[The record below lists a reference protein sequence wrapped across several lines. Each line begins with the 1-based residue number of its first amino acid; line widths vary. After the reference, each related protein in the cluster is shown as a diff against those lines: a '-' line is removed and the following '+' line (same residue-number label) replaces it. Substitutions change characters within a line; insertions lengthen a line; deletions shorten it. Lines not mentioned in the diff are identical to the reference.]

1 MGHLG
6 ASSILEGVPGRTL
19 IVVESP
25 AKARTL
31 ERILGKGYEVKA
43 SLGHVMDLPERRLG
57 VDVARAFA
65 PEYEIKK
72 GKKKVVEELKRAA
85 KRASR
90 VLVATDPDREGEA
103 IGYHVASLL
112 ELEPTAP
119 IRAEF
124 HEITPR
130 AIQEAIRH
138 PRAIDLRKVD
148 AQQARRVLDR
158 LVGYNLSP
166 LLSEKF
172 RKRALSAGRVQ
183 SVALR
188 LVVER
193 EEEIE
198 AFRPQEYWEVSAE
211 FATDRARFTA
221 QLHEVDGRRVRE
233 KKGGKE
239 GFLLTSEAEARAVE
253 ARARET
259 GVYRVA
265 AVETRERQ
273 KKAPPPFTT
282 STLQQAASSR
292 LGWSAGRTMRVAQ
305 RLYEGVDLGGERV
318 GLITYMRTDST
329 RVAPEAVKE
338 ARGFVARAY
347 GEAYLPE
354 KPPAYR
360 AKKGAQD
367 AHEAIRPTS
376 VERTPEKVRPYLS
389 DEEAKLYELIWRRF
403 VASQMKP
410 ARYRHTAA
418 RLEGGGLVFRASG
431 TQLVF
436 DGYLRVWGR
445 DEEERTL
452 PDLEE
457 GEAAR
462 LRDLVLEQKFTQ
474 PPPRYTDATLV
485 KTLEELGIGRPSTY
499 APTIETL
506 EKRAYVER
514 EGRALKPTPLG
525 REVVGFLKEHFPRVL
540 AYDFTARMEEELD
553 RVEEGKR
560 PWPEAVRVFFEP
572 FMEEFER
579 VPRKTC
585 PVCGRPLEL
594 RVGRF
599 GAFLGCTGY
608 PECTYTEPLEE
619 RREAEPIGEACPE
632 CGAELVR
639 KWGRYGPF
647 IACSRYPEC
656 DYTRDEAPSTG
667 ITCPKCGVGEVV
679 AKKSRRG
686 RAYWRCSETNCDFV
700 VFDPPTQEK
709 CPKCGWIMVKKGKAG
724 TLKCSNPACPDYA
737 YPRLLEKAKG
747 KPARAK
753 SKAGARTKAKGRTK
767 KATWA
772 ELASFLDVLAEDEAT
787 IARLV
792 EGEGKSLA
800 EAAGALGLSQE
811 EAKRLHKRA
820 LFKLRMAHGRA
831 RKAKAAVA

>member
-1 MGHLG
+1 MP
-6 ASSILEGVPGRTL
+6 EKTL

-31 ERILGKGYEVKA
+31 AKILGKGYEVKA
-43 SLGHVMDLPERRLG
+43 SLGHVVDLPERKLG
-57 VDVARAFA
+57 VDVEHDFA
-65 PEYEIKK
+65 PEYVVKRD
-72 GKKKVVEELKRAA
+72 KKKVAKELEAAARRA
-85 KRASR
+85 RR

-103 IGYHVASLL
+103 IGYHVARLMKL
-112 ELEPTAP
+112 DPNAP

-130 AIQEAIRH
+130 AIKEAIRR
-138 PRAIDLRKVD
+138 PRAIDLKKVD

-198 AFRPQEYWEVSAE
+198 AFKPQEYWEVSAE
-211 FATDRARFTA
+211 FETDRARFAA
-221 QLHEVDGRRVRE
+221 QLYEVDGRRVRE
-233 KKGGKE
+233 KRGGKE
-239 GFLLTSEAEARAVE
+239 VFLLTSEAEARAVE
-253 ARARET
+253 ARAREA

-265 AVETRERQ
+265 AVETKERQ

-338 ARGFVARAY
+338 ARGFIAKAF
-347 GEAYLPE
+347 GKAYLPE

-376 VERTPEKVRPYLS
+376 VERTPEKVRPYLT
-389 DEEAKLYELIWRRF
+389 DEEAKLYELVWRRF

-418 RLEGGGLVFRASG
+418 RLEAAGLVFRASG
-431 TQLVF
+431 SELVF

-445 DEEERTL
+445 DEEERAL
-452 PDLEE
+452 PALQV

-462 LRDLVLEQKFTQ
+462 LFDLALEQKFTQ

-540 AYDFTARMEEELD
+540 AYDFTAQMEEELD

-572 FMEEFER
+572 FMEEFEK

-594 RVGRF
+594 KVGRF

-619 RREAEPIGEACPE
+619 RREAEPIGETCPK

-667 ITCPKCGVGEVV
+667 ITCPKCGVGEIV
-679 AKKSRRG
+679 AKKSRKG
-686 RAYWRCSETNCDFV
+686 RTYWRCSETSCDFV
-700 VFDPPTQEK
+700 VFDPPTEEK

-724 TLKCSNPACPDYA
+724 VLKCSNPDCEDYA
-737 YPRLLEKAKG
+737 YPNLKSRPARTQSAKKGKRAKTKAKG
-747 KPARAK
+747 K
-753 SKAGARTKAKGRTK
+753 KAG
-767 KATWA
+767 WA
-772 ELASFLDVLAEDEAT
+772 EFSPFLDALAEDEAE

-792 EGEGKSLA
+792 EGEGKA
-800 EAAGALGLSQE
+800 VPEAARALGLSEE
-811 EAKRLHKRA
+811 EARKLHKRA
-820 LFKLRMAHGRA
+820 LFKLRMAYGRA
-831 RKAKAAVA
+831 KKEKAAVA

>member
-1 MGHLG
+1 M
-6 ASSILEGVPGRTL
+6 AVPERTL

-31 ERILGKGYEVKA
+31 ERILGKDYEVKA
-43 SLGHVMDLPERRLG
+43 SLGHLVDLPERRLG
-57 VDVARAFA
+57 VDTEHDFA
-65 PEYEIKK
+65 PEYEIKR
-72 GKKKVVEELKRAA
+72 GKKKIVNELKRAA

-90 VLVATDPDREGEA
+90 ILVATDPDREGEA
-103 IGYHVASLL
+103 IGFHVANLL
-112 ELEPTAP
+112 ALKPSEP

-130 AIQEAIRH
+130 AIREAVQK
-138 PRAIDLRKVD
+138 PRPIDLKKVD

-193 EEEIE
+193 EEAIE
-198 AFRPQEYWEVSAE
+198 AFTPQEYWELRGD
-211 FATDRARFTA
+211 FAVGNARFSA
-221 QLHEVDGRRVRE
+221 QLHEVDGNRVRE
-233 KKGGKE
+233 KKGGE
-239 GFLLTSEAEARAVE
+239 ERFLITSEAEARKIE
-253 ARARET
+253 ERARQAGT
-259 GVYRVA
+259 YRITR
-265 AVETRERQ
+265 VEEKERQ

-338 ARGFVARAY
+338 VRAY
-347 GEAYLPE
+347 ISKAFGKAYLPP
-354 KPPAYR
+354 KPPVYR
-360 AKKGAQD
+360 ARKGAQD

-376 VERTPEKVRPYLS
+376 VQRTPEEVRRFLS

-403 VASQMKP
+403 VASQMPP
-410 ARYRHTAA
+410 ARYRQTSA
-418 RLEGGGLVFRASG
+418 RLEAHGLVFRAAGSR
-431 TQLVF
+431 LLF

-445 DEEERTL
+445 DEEERGL
-452 PDLEE
+452 PPLGE
-457 GEAAR
+457 GDTAR
-462 LRDLVLEQKFTQ
+462 LLDLVAEQKFTQ

-514 EGRALKPTPLG
+514 EGRSLKPTPLG

-572 FMEEFER
+572 FMEEFEK

-594 RVGRF
+594 KVGRY

-619 RREAEPIGEACPE
+619 RREAEPIGEACPK

-667 ITCPKCGVGEVV
+667 LACPKCGVGEIV

-686 RAYWRCSETNCDFV
+686 RTYWRCNETGCDFV
-700 VFDPPTQEK
+700 VFDPPTEEK
-709 CPKCGWIMVKKGKAG
+709 CPKCGWLMVKKGKAG
-724 TLKCSNPACPDYA
+724 TLRCSNPDCENYA
-737 YPRLLEKAKG
+737 YPNLKQRGPTPSAKR
-747 KPARAK
+747 KKTPAKKRAK
-753 SKAGARTKAKGRTK
+753 PGK

-772 ELASFLDVLAEDEAT
+772 ELEPFLEALAEDEAQ

-792 EGEGKSLA
+792 EAEGKDLA
-800 EAAGALGLSQE
+800 EAARFLGIEE
-811 EAKRLHKRA
+811 EAARKLHKRA
-820 LFKLRMAHGRA
+820 LFKLRMAYGRA
-831 RKAKAAVA
+831 KKEAVA

>member
-1 MGHLG
+1 
-6 ASSILEGVPGRTL
+6 VPDRTL

-43 SLGHVMDLPERRLG
+43 SLGHLVDLPERRLG
-57 VDVARAFA
+57 VDVEHDFA
-65 PEYEIKK
+65 PEYEIKR
-72 GKKKVVEELKRAA
+72 GKKKVVNELRRAA
-85 KRASR
+85 RRASR
-90 VLVATDPDREGEA
+90 ILVATDPDREGEA
-103 IGYHVASLL
+103 IGYHVANLL

-130 AIQEAIRH
+130 AIRAAIRR
-138 PRAIDLRKVD
+138 PRAIDLKKVD

-193 EEEIE
+193 EEAIE
-198 AFRPQEYWEVSAE
+198 AFRPQEYWELTGRFEAEGAGFSAS
-211 FATDRARFTA
+211 
-221 QLHEVDGRRVRE
+221 LHEVDGRRVRE
-233 KKGGKE
+233 KRGGKE
-239 GFLLTSEAEARAVE
+239 VFLLTSEAEARAVE
-253 ARARET
+253 ARARAAGT
-259 GVYRVA
+259 YRVA
-265 AVETRERQ
+265 AVEAKERQ

-338 ARGFVARAY
+338 ARAFIGKTF
-347 GEAYLPE
+347 GQAYLPE

-376 VERTPEKVRPYLS
+376 VERTPEKVRRHLS

-410 ARYRHTAA
+410 ARYRNTSA
-418 RLEGGGLVFRASG
+418 RLEAGGLVFRATGS
-431 TQLVF
+431 QLLF
-436 DGYLRVWGR
+436 DGYLKVWGR
-445 DEEERTL
+445 DEEARDL
-452 PDLEE
+452 PPLKE

-462 LRDLVLEQKFTQ
+462 LLDLKAEQKFTQ

-499 APTIETL
+499 APTLETL

-525 REVVGFLKEHFPRVL
+525 REVVGFLKAHFPRVL
-540 AYDFTARMEEELD
+540 AYDFTAKMEEELD

-560 PWPEAVRVFFEP
+560 PWPEAVRVFFQP
-572 FMEEFER
+572 FMEEFEK

-594 RVGRF
+594 KVGRY

-619 RREAEPIGEACPE
+619 RREAEPIGEACPK
-632 CGAELVR
+632 CGAPLVR

-667 ITCPKCGVGEVV
+667 ITCPKCGVGEIV

-686 RAYWRCSETNCDFV
+686 RTYWRCSEAACDFV
-700 VFDPPTQEK
+700 VFDPPTEEK
-709 CPKCGWIMVKKGKAG
+709 CPKCGWILVRKGKAG

-737 YPRLLEKAKG
+737 YPRLLEKGQKKSKG
-747 KPARAK
+747 KAKKPRAK
-753 SKAGARTKAKGRTK
+753 TP

-772 ELASFLDVLAEDEAT
+772 DLRPFLPELTAEEAA
-787 IARLV
+787 IAERV
-792 EGEGKSLA
+792 EGQGEAL
-800 EAAGALGLSQE
+800 EAAARALGLDP
-811 EAKRLHKRA
+811 EAARKLHRRA
-820 LFKLRMAHGRA
+820 LFKLRMAYG
-831 RKAKAAVA
+831 KAKKAAVPA

>member
-1 MGHLG
+1 MP
-6 ASSILEGVPGRTL
+6 ERTL

-43 SLGHVMDLPERRLG
+43 SLGHLVDLPERRLG
-57 VDVARAFA
+57 VDVERGFA

-85 KRASR
+85 KRADR

-130 AIQEAIRH
+130 AIREAIRR
-138 PRAIDLRKVD
+138 PRAIDLKKVD

-198 AFRPQEYWEVSAE
+198 AFRPQEYWELTGRFEAG
-211 FATDRARFTA
+211 DARLTA
-221 QLHEVDGRRVRE
+221 QLYEVDGRRVRE

-239 GFLLTSEAEARAVE
+239 VFLLTSAAEARAVE
-253 ARARET
+253 ERAKAA
-259 GVYRVA
+259 GVFRVGR
-265 AVETRERQ
+265 VEARERQ

-338 ARGFVARAY
+338 ARAFIGGTF
-347 GEAYLPE
+347 GKEYLPE

-360 AKKGAQD
+360 ANKGAQD
-367 AHEAIRPTS
+367 AHEAIRPTR
-376 VERTPEKVRPYLS
+376 VARTPEAVRPYLS

-410 ARYRHTAA
+410 ARYRNTSA
-418 RLEGGGLVFRASG
+418 RLEAGGLVFRAAGS
-431 TQLVF
+431 QLLF

-445 DEEERTL
+445 DEEERSL
-452 PDLEE
+452 PPLKE
-457 GEAAR
+457 GEEAR
-462 LRDLVLEQKFTQ
+462 LLELKSEQKFTQ

-499 APTIETL
+499 APTLETL

-514 EGRALKPTPLG
+514 EGRSLKPTPLG

-572 FMEEFER
+572 FMEEFEK

-585 PVCGRPLEL
+585 PLCGRPLEL
-594 RVGRF
+594 KVGRY

-619 RREAEPIGEACPE
+619 RREAEPIGEACPK

-667 ITCPKCGVGEVV
+667 IPCPKCHAGEIV
-679 AKKSRRG
+679 AKKSRKG
-686 RAYWRCSETNCDFV
+686 RTYWRCSEAACDFV
-700 VFDPPTQEK
+700 VFDPPTEEK
-709 CPKCGWIMVKKGKAG
+709 CPKCGWILVKKGKAG
-724 TLKCSNPACPDYA
+724 VLKCSNPDCEDYA
-737 YPRLLEKAKG
+737 YPNL
-747 KPARAK
+747 K
-753 SKAGARTKAKGRTK
+753 SRPARTKKTKTKVKAK
-767 KATWA
+767 KAGWA
-772 ELASFLDVLAEDEAT
+772 ELSPFLGALTDDEAK

-792 EGEGKSLA
+792 EGEGKDLS
-800 EAAGALGLSQE
+800 EAARALGLSEE
-811 EAKRLHKRA
+811 EASKLHKRA
-820 LFKLRMAHGRA
+820 LFKLRMAYGRA
-831 RKAKAAVA
+831 KKEREAVA

>member
-1 MGHLG
+1 M
-6 ASSILEGVPGRTL
+6 PDRTL

-31 ERILGKGYEVKA
+31 ERILGKNYEVKA
-43 SLGHVMDLPERRLG
+43 SLGHVVDLPERRLG
-57 VDVARAFA
+57 VDLARDFA
-65 PEYEIKK
+65 PEYEIKR
-72 GKKKVVEELKRAA
+72 GKKKVVNELKRAA
-85 KRASR
+85 KRAGR

-112 ELEPTAP
+112 ELKPTEP

-130 AIQEAIRH
+130 AIKAALAR
-138 PRAIDLRKVD
+138 PRPIDLKKVD

-193 EEEIE
+193 EEAIE
-198 AFRPQEYWEVSAE
+198 AYRPQEYWELTGRFAAEEAE
-211 FATDRARFTA
+211 FAA
-221 QLHEVDGRRVRE
+221 QLYEVDGRRVRE
-233 KKGGKE
+233 KKGKDE
-239 GFLLTSEAEARAVE
+239 RFLIQSEAEAKAIL
-253 ARARET
+253 ARARAA
-259 GVYRVA
+259 GAYRVER
-265 AVETRERQ
+265 VEERERS

-292 LGWSAGRTMRVAQ
+292 FGWSAGRTMRVAQ

-338 ARGFVARAY
+338 ARGFVEKAF
-347 GEAYLPE
+347 GPAYLPE

-376 VERTPEKVRPYLS
+376 VLRTPEKVRRHLS

-410 ARYRHTAA
+410 ARYLNASAQLAA
-418 RLEGGGLVFRASG
+418 GGLVFRASG
-431 TQLVF
+431 SRLLF
-436 DGYLRVWGR
+436 DGYLKVWGR
-445 DEEERTL
+445 EEEDKSL
-452 PDLEE
+452 PPLKE
-457 GEAAR
+457 GAAAR
-462 LRDLVLEQKFTQ
+462 LLSVEAEQKFTQ

-540 AYDFTARMEEELD
+540 AYDFTARMEAELD
-553 RVEEGKR
+553 RVEEGQR

-572 FMEEFER
+572 FMEEFEK

-594 RVGRF
+594 KVGRY

-619 RREAEPIGEACPE
+619 RREAEPIGEACPK

-667 ITCPKCGVGEVV
+667 IPCPKCGTGEIV
-679 AKKSRRG
+679 AKKSRKG
-686 RAYWRCSETNCDFV
+686 RTYWRCSEPACDFV
-700 VFDPPTQEK
+700 VFDPPTEER
-709 CPKCGWIMVKKGKAG
+709 CEKCGWPLVKKGKAG

-737 YPRLLEKAKG
+737 YPRLLEKKAK
-747 KPARAK
+747 KPARGKRAK
-753 SKAGARTKAKGRTK
+753 AARAKVKKAG
-767 KATWA
+767 WE
-772 ELASFLDVLAEDEAT
+772 ELKPFLENLAP
-787 IARLV
+787 
-792 EGEGKSLA
+792 A
-800 EAAGALGLSQE
+800 EAAIAEATEGRGEPLEAAARALGLDL
-811 EAKRLHKRA
+811 EAAKKLRKRA
-820 LFKLRMAHGRA
+820 LFKLRMAYG
-831 RKAKAAVA
+831 KAKKEAVPA

>member
-1 MGHLG
+1 M
-6 ASSILEGVPGRTL
+6 GVPERTL

-43 SLGHVMDLPERRLG
+43 SLGHVMDLPERKLG
-57 VDVARAFA
+57 VDLERDFA
-65 PEYEIKK
+65 PEYQVKK
-72 GKKKVVEELKRAA
+72 GKKKVVEDLKRAA
-85 KRASR
+85 RRASR

-130 AIQEAIRH
+130 AIKEAIAR
-138 PRAIDLRKVD
+138 PRPIDLKRVD

-198 AFRPQEYWEVSAE
+198 AFKPQEYWEVE
-211 FATDRARFTA
+211 GRFESEGKDFSA
-221 QLHEVDGRRVRE
+221 QLYRVDGRRVRE

-239 GFLLTSEAEARAVE
+239 TFLITSEAEARRIEKRAKAVPAFEVASVE
-253 ARARET
+253 A
-259 GVYRVA
+259 
-265 AVETRERQ
+265 RERQ

-305 RLYEGVDLGGERV
+305 RLYEGIDLGGERV

-329 RVAPEAVKE
+329 RVAPEAVRE
-338 ARGFVARAY
+338 ARAFIEGTF
-347 GEAYLPE
+347 GKDYLPE
-354 KPPAYR
+354 RPPAYR
-360 AKKGAQD
+360 ARKGAQD

-376 VERTPEKVRPYLS
+376 VQRTPEKVRPYLS

-403 VASQMKP
+403 VASQMRP
-410 ARYRHTAA
+410 ARYLNTAA
-418 RLEGGGLVFRASG
+418 LLEGGGLTFRASG
-431 TQLVF
+431 TRLLF
-436 DGYLRVWGR
+436 DGYLKVWGR
-445 DEEERTL
+445 EEEGKEL
-452 PDLEE
+452 PPLRQ
-457 GEAAR
+457 GARAR
-462 LRDLVLEQKFTQ
+462 LLDLLLEQKFTQ

-514 EGRALKPTPLG
+514 EGRALKPTGLG
-525 REVVGFLKEHFPRVL
+525 REVVGFLKTHFPRVL
-540 AYDFTARMEEELD
+540 AYDFTARMESELD
-553 RVEEGKR
+553 RVEEGER

-572 FMEEFER
+572 FMEEFEK

-594 RVGRF
+594 RVGRY

-608 PECTYTEPLEE
+608 PECSYTEPLEE
-619 RREAEPIGEACPE
+619 RREAEPIGESCPK
-632 CGAELVR
+632 CGAPLVR

-667 ITCPKCGVGEVV
+667 IPCPKCGVGEIV

-686 RAYWRCSETNCDFV
+686 RTYWRCSESGCDFV
-700 VFDPPTQEK
+700 VFDPPTEEK
-709 CPKCGWIMVKKGKAG
+709 CPTCGWVMVKKGKAG
-724 TLKCSNPACPDYA
+724 TLKCSNPDCPNYA
-737 YPRLLEKAKG
+737 YPNLKDRGKAGSKAKTRG
-747 KPARAK
+747 KQKKKATA
-753 SKAGARTKAKGRTK
+753 KAGK
-767 KATWA
+767 KATW
-772 ELASFLDVLAEDEAT
+772 EDLKPFLEGLSEEEAR
-787 IARLV
+787 IARLLEE
-792 EGEGKSLA
+792 EGQDLA
-800 EAAGALGLSQE
+800 AAARALGLDE
-811 EAKRLHKRA
+811 EAARKLHKRA
-820 LFKLRMAHGRA
+820 LFKLRMAYGRSKKTA
-831 RKAKAAVA
+831 GVGA

>member
-1 MGHLG
+1 MP
-6 ASSILEGVPGRTL
+6 ERTL

-31 ERILGKGYEVKA
+31 ERILGRGYEVKA
-43 SLGHVMDLPERRLG
+43 SLGHVMDLPERKLG
-57 VDVARAFA
+57 VDVERDFA
-65 PEYEIKK
+65 PEYEVKR
-72 GKKKVVEELKRAA
+72 GKKKIVEELRRAA
-85 KRASR
+85 RRASR

-103 IGYHVASLL
+103 IGFHVANLL

-130 AIQEAIRH
+130 AIKEAIRR
-138 PRAIDLRKVD
+138 PRPIDLRKVD

-198 AFRPQEYWEVSAE
+198 AFQPQEYWELTGDFESDGV
-211 FATDRARFTA
+211 RFSA
-221 QLHEVDGRRVRE
+221 QLYEVDGRRVRE
-233 KKGGKE
+233 KRGGRE
-239 GFLLTSEAEARAVE
+239 VFLLTRQDEASAVLERAQAAR
-253 ARARET
+253 
-259 GVYRVA
+259 VYRVA
-265 AVETRERQ
+265 AVERRERHR
-273 KKAPPPFTT
+273 KPPSPFTT

-305 RLYEGVDLGGERV
+305 RLYEGVELGGERV

-329 RVAPEAVKE
+329 RVAPEAVEE
-338 ARGFVARAY
+338 ARGFIQKTY

-354 KPPAYR
+354 RPPAYR

-389 DEEAKLYELIWRRF
+389 DEEARLYELIWRRF
-403 VASQMKP
+403 VASQMRP
-410 ARYRHTAA
+410 ARYRNTSV
-418 RLEGGGLVFRASG
+418 RLEAGGLVFRASG
-431 TQLVF
+431 SELLF

-445 DEEERTL
+445 EEEERQL
-452 PDLEE
+452 PSLRP
-457 GEAAR
+457 GAEA
-462 LRDLVLEQKFTQ
+462 VLLGIEAEQKFTQ

-525 REVVGFLKEHFPRVL
+525 REVVAFLKKHFPRVL
-540 AYDFTARMEEELD
+540 AYDFTAQMEAELD
-553 RVEEGKR
+553 RVEEGER

-572 FMEEFER
+572 FMEEFGS

-594 RVGRF
+594 KVGRF
-599 GAFLGCTGY
+599 GPFLGCTGY

-619 RREAEPIGEACPE
+619 RREAEPIGEECPK
-632 CGAELVR
+632 CGAPLVR

-667 ITCPKCGVGEVV
+667 IACPKCGTGEIV
-679 AKKSRRG
+679 AKKSRKG
-686 RAYWRCSETNCDFV
+686 RTYWRCSEASCDFV
-700 VFDPPTQEK
+700 VFDPPAEER
-709 CPKCGWIMVKKGKAG
+709 CPKCGWVMVKKGRAG
-724 TLKCSNPACPDYA
+724 VLRCSNPACEDYA
-737 YPRLLEKAKG
+737 YPNLKAGRPSKD
-747 KPARAK
+747 ARKRRARASGEAGAK
-753 SKAGARTKAKGRTK
+753 SKASWQDLAPFLDRLAEVE
-767 KATWA
+767 A
-772 ELASFLDVLAEDEAT
+772 ELA
-787 IARLV
+787 RRV
-792 EGEGKSLA
+792 EGEGQPLEVVA
-800 EAAGALGLSQE
+800 EALGLSRK
-811 EAKRLHKRA
+811 EAERLHKRA
-820 LFKLRMAHGRA
+820 LFKLRMAYGRA
-831 RKAKAAVA
+831 KKAATSA

>member
-1 MGHLG
+1 MP
-6 ASSILEGVPGRTL
+6 ERTL

-43 SLGHVMDLPERRLG
+43 SLGHVVDLPERRLG
-57 VDVARAFA
+57 VDVERDFA

-85 KRASR
+85 KRADR

-130 AIQEAIRH
+130 AIREAIRR
-138 PRAIDLRKVD
+138 PRAIDLKKVD

-198 AFRPQEYWEVSAE
+198 AFKPQEYWELTGAFEAE
-211 FATDRARFTA
+211 SARFTA
-221 QLHEVDGRRVRE
+221 QLYEVDGRRVRE

-239 GFLLTSEAEARAVE
+239 VFLLTREDEAQAVA
-253 ARARET
+253 ARARAA
-259 GVYRVA
+259 GVFRVSR
-265 AVETRERQ
+265 VETKERQ

-338 ARGFVARAY
+338 ARTFIEKTY

-376 VERTPEKVRPYLS
+376 VARTPEAVRPYLS

-403 VASQMKP
+403 VASQMRP
-410 ARYRHTAA
+410 ARYRNTAI
-418 RLEGGGLVFRASG
+418 RLEAGGLVFRASG
-431 TQLVF
+431 SELLF

-445 DEEERTL
+445 DEEERRL
-452 PDLEE
+452 PALPE
-457 GEAAR
+457 GTEAR
-462 LRDLVLEQKFTQ
+462 LLELNLEQKFTQ

-499 APTIETL
+499 APTLETL

-553 RVEEGKR
+553 RVEEGER

-572 FMEEFER
+572 FMEEFEK

-594 RVGRF
+594 KVGRY

-619 RREAEPIGEACPE
+619 RREAEPIGETCPK

-667 ITCPKCGVGEVV
+667 ITCPKCGVGEIV

-686 RAYWRCSETNCDFV
+686 RTYWRCSETNCDFV
-700 VFDPPTQEK
+700 VFDPPTEER

-724 TLKCSNPACPDYA
+724 VLKCSNPDCEDYA
-737 YPRLLEKAKG
+737 YPNL
-747 KPARAK
+747 K
-753 SKAGARTKAKGRTK
+753 SRPARTKSAKKGRKTKTKTKAKEK
-767 KATWA
+767 KAGWA
-772 ELASFLDVLAEDEAT
+772 ELSSFLGVLAEDEAE

-792 EGEGKSLA
+792 EGEGKALS
-800 EAAGALGLSQE
+800 EAARALGLSEE
-811 EAKRLHKRA
+811 EAKRLYKRA
-820 LFKLRMAHGRA
+820 LFKLRMAYGRA
-831 RKAKAAVA
+831 KKEKEAVA